1 MKALM
6 DQLAPGD
13 VDKQENKENRVR
25 RSRRLQT
32 MSSPIPLP
40 PKDLR
45 KSVLTNNLVRT
56 GQKSSVRDGSEQVS
70 YYTFTNR
77 DF

>member
-1 MKALM
+1 MNALM
-6 DQLAPGD
+6 NQLVPVNTNNGD
-13 VDKQENKENRVR
+13 EEGNKENGLR

-32 MSSPIPLP
+32 TSSPIPLP

-56 GQKSSVRDGSEQVS
+56 GQKSKVGDVSAQVVFLFF
-70 YYTFTNR
+70 Y
-77 DF
+77 